1 MLPDFVV
8 IGAFKAGSTSL
19 HHYFG
24 QHPNVFMTK
33 VKEPNFFAFDP
44 NNRAHAEMNRQ
55 QFMVS
60 NLAEYESLFEDA
72 RVDQIKGEVS
82 PYYLYSSVAA
92 QGMKKVVPTIK
103 MIACLRN
110 PVGRAYSHYLMRL
123 RSGKETKSP
132 EEAFTED
139 TFWVKASLYADA
151 IQNYQQMFCH
161 DQLKFVLFD
170 DLIDDPQTLMSELF
184 DFVGVDS
191 NFQVNTEYRFNPGGT
206 PKFPW
211 LHDGLSALKRI
222 PGLRR
227 YTPPFIRNRLA
238 RIRDKN
244 LAPAEVLAVDVQ
256 QQWLRYYR
264 DDILRVQ
271 DILQLD
277 LSSWLKVKAPRNQAI

>member
-24 QHPNVFMTK
+24 QHPDIFMTK
-33 VKEPNFFAFDP
+33 VKEPNYFAFDP
-44 NNRAHAEMNRQ
+44 SDKAHVEMSRSH
-55 QFMVS
+55 FMVS
-60 NLAEYESLFEDA
+60 SLAEYESLFEDA

-82 PYYLYSSVAA
+82 PYYLYSPIAL
-92 QGMKKVVPTIK
+92 QRMKEVVPAIK

-123 RSGKETKSP
+123 RSGIETKSP
-132 EEAFTED
+132 EEAFSKD
-139 TFWVKASLYADA
+139 AFWVKASLYADS
-151 IQNYQQMFCH
+151 IQRYQQMFGR

-170 DLIDDPQTLMSELF
+170 DLIGNPQMLMSELF
-184 DFVGVDS
+184 NFIGV
-191 NFQVNTEYRFNPGGT
+191 NPTYQVNTEYRFNPGGT
-206 PKFPW
+206 PKFPL
-211 LHDGLSALKRI
+211 LHYGLSALKRI
-222 PGLRR
+222 PGLRQ

-244 LAPAEVLAVDVQ
+244 LVPAEVLAMGVQ
-256 QQWLRYYR
+256 QQWLKYYQN
-264 DDILRVQ
+264 DILRVQ

-277 LSSWLKVKAPRNQAI
+277 LSSWFKVKEPKNKAV

>member
-24 QHPNVFMTK
+24 QHPSVFMTK
-33 VKEPNFFAFDP
+33 VKEPNFLAFDS
-44 NNRAHAEMNRQ
+44 NNKAHAEMNRQ
-55 QFMVS
+55 QFMVTS
-60 NLAEYESLFEDA
+60 LAEYESLFDDA

-82 PYYLYSSVAA
+82 PYYLYSSVAL
-92 QGMKKVVPTIK
+92 QRMKEIIPASK

-110 PVGRAYSHYLMRL
+110 PVGRAYSHYQMRL

-132 EEAFTED
+132 EEAFSED
-139 TFWVKASLYADA
+139 AFWVKASLYADA
-151 IQNYQQMFCH
+151 IQSYQKIFDH

-170 DLIDDPQTLMSELF
+170 DLINDPQTLMSELF
-184 DFVGVDS
+184 SFIGVDPT
-191 NFQVNTEYRFNPGGT
+191 FQVNTDYRFNPGGT

-211 LHDGLSALKRI
+211 LHHGMSALKRI

-244 LAPAEVLAVDVQ
+244 LAPAEVLSMDVQ
-256 QQWLRYYR
+256 QQWLKFYQ

-271 DILQLD
+271 DILHLD
-277 LSSWLKVKAPRNQAI
+277 LSGWLKIKNPKNQAI

>member
-1 MLPDFVV
+1 M
-8 IGAFKAGSTSL
+8 

-24 QHPNVFMTK
+24 QHPSVFMTK
-33 VKEPNFFAFDP
+33 VKEPNFLAFDS
-44 NNRAHAEMNRQ
+44 NNKAHAEMNRQ
-55 QFMVS
+55 QFMVTS
-60 NLAEYESLFEDA
+60 LAEYESLFDDA

-82 PYYLYSSVAA
+82 PYYLYSSVAL
-92 QGMKKVVPTIK
+92 QRMKEIIPASK

-110 PVGRAYSHYLMRL
+110 PVGRAYSHYQMRL

-132 EEAFTED
+132 EEAFSED
-139 TFWVKASLYADA
+139 AFWVKASLYADA
-151 IQNYQQMFCH
+151 IQSYQKIFDH

-170 DLIDDPQTLMSELF
+170 DLINDPQTLMSELF
-184 DFVGVDS
+184 SFIGVDPT
-191 NFQVNTEYRFNPGGT
+191 FQVNTDYRFNPGGT

-211 LHDGLSALKRI
+211 LHHGMSALKRI

-244 LAPAEVLAVDVQ
+244 LAPAEVLSMDVQ
-256 QQWLRYYR
+256 QQWLKFYQ

-271 DILQLD
+271 DILHLD
-277 LSSWLKVKAPRNQAI
+277 LSGWLKIKNPKNQAI